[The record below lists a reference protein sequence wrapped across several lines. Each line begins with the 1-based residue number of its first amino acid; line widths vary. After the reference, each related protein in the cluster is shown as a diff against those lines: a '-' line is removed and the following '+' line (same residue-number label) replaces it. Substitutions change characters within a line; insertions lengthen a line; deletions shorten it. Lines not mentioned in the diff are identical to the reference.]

1 MQKDK
6 TQTRLRDLERL
17 VRSQQDRL
25 FALAYVRIGNRPD
38 AEDILQDV
46 FLKLF
51 RSEENL
57 RNISHLEHYL
67 IRAVCNK
74 CRDYQRKRQ
83 YNLIPI
89 ENAAQISIPDDDIP
103 MHEEYLRISKL
114 LESLPEEQ
122 QEVVRLK
129 CTDGLK
135 FREIAKILEIPEAT
149 AKSRYRYAIGHI
161 QNRLNK

>member
-6 TQTRLRDLERL
+6 TQSRLRDLERL

-25 FALAYVRIGNRPD
+25 FALAYIRIGNRPD

-51 RSEENL
+51 RSEESL

-67 IRAVCNK
+67 IRAICNK
-74 CRDYQRKRQ
+74 CRDYQRKKQ

-89 ENAAQISIPDDDIP
+89 ENATQIPVSDDDIS

-114 LESLPEEQ
+114 LEGLSDEQ

-135 FREIAKILEIPEAT
+135 FREIAKILGIPEAT
-149 AKSRYRYAIGHI
+149 AKSRFRYAIEHI
-161 QNRLNK
+161 QNRLNR